1 MGCLFAASMLTTSCS
16 LDEDPKGQ
24 MAQETFFTCQADLD
38 ASIHA
43 IYEKLN
49 QTQSWTNP
57 MYPQWQGDDMT
68 ANPGSNKQAVA
79 ALDGF
84 SSDGDNKGVTDA
96 WKLHFAL
103 IKACN
108 FVIEGAEKT
117 PTSKEEINIAL
128 GNAHY
133 WRAYAYFYLVRVFGP
148 LPFITSTDLDVQ
160 NCTVASV
167 EEIYDL
173 IVKDLK
179 FAENLP
185 TSYSKAPRNHDGV
198 DAWATK
204 QAAQSTLAAVYM
216 AMAGYPLN
224 KGAEY
229 YGLAAAKAKEVIDA
243 NGTYGFY
250 NDADWSHVY
259 SMGHNYNKETVVGID
274 NNWNN
279 GSLDHDS
286 ELTSCCR
293 FEGLGD
299 GGWGDAWGEIAFWKR
314 YPEGPRKDAIYA
326 PKVTFQK
333 GTKIYR
339 TVDWWEIAAEDVWE
353 AVDLKNDPAKDKEAY
368 DKEIAD
374 LEKKVAEKPEE
385 YRKVST
391 GKYEQRTFKK
401 GDQYIAAYHPMFAV
415 YTTNCDPSNSNI
427 ELKQPYDYTK
437 PNYTNMTNGRRH
449 RLIRW
454 SEVLLWYAESA
465 ARSGVADLTAAK
477 EYLREVRKRAV
488 TDFEN
493 VTLSD
498 GTKVAIVV

>member
-1 MGCLFAASMLTTSCS
+1 MNSKILMGCLFAASMLTTSCS

-96 WKLHFAL
+96 WKQHFAL

-179 FAENLP
+179 FAESLP

-204 QAAQSTLAAVYM
+204 QAAQSTLAECTWQWQA
-216 AMAGYPLN
+216 
-224 KGAEY
+224 
-229 YGLAAAKAKEVIDA
+229 
-243 NGTYGFY
+243 T
-250 NDADWSHVY
+250 
-259 SMGHNYNKETVVGID
+259 
-274 NNWNN
+274 
-279 GSLDHDS
+279 
-286 ELTSCCR
+286 R
-293 FEGLGD
+293 
-299 GGWGDAWGEIAFWKR
+299 
-314 YPEGPRKDAIYA
+314 
-326 PKVTFQK
+326 
-333 GTKIYR
+333 
-339 TVDWWEIAAEDVWE
+339 
-353 AVDLKNDPAKDKEAY
+353 
-368 DKEIAD
+368 
-374 LEKKVAEKPEE
+374 
-385 YRKVST
+385 ST
-391 GKYEQRTFKK
+391 R
-401 GDQYIAAYHPMFAV
+401 
-415 YTTNCDPSNSNI
+415 
-427 ELKQPYDYTK
+427 
-437 PNYTNMTNGRRH
+437 
-449 RLIRW
+449 
-454 SEVLLWYAESA
+454 
-465 ARSGVADLTAAK
+465 ARSTTVSQLPR
-477 EYLREVRKRAV
+477 LRK
-488 TDFEN
+488 
-493 VTLSD
+493 
-498 GTKVAIVV
+498 